1 MYGNP
6 YIQNYNTPFGQQSL
20 NERIDTQIA
29 QLNQMKEQIKNNQQP
44 ANLTQNFQI
53 SPINRE
59 TIKYASSIDEV
70 QKENVVNDTPYFSKD
85 MSIVWI
91 KNPKGEIKTYE
102 LKEIVFQDERDLLIN
117 SLQMQIEELR
127 KEVKQN
133 AKSIDTNDDESTSNE
148 KSTNVQPSRTTKKK

>member
-6 YIQNYNTPFGQQSL
+6 YMQNYNTPFGQQTL

-44 ANLTQNFQI
+44 TNLTQNFQI

-59 TIKYASSIDEV
+59 TIRYASSIDEV

-91 KNPKGEIKTYE
+91 KNSKGEIKTYE

-133 AKSIDTNDDESTSNE
+133 AKSIDTNDDESASNE
-148 KSTNVQPSRTTKKK
+148 KSTNVQSSRTTKKK